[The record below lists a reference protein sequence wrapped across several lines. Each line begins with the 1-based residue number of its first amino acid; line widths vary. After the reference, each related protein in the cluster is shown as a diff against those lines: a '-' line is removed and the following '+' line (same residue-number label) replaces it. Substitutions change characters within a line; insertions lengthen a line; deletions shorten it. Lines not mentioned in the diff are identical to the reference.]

1 LNDELPSF
9 QDNMKRIG
17 LVIFPGF
24 QVVDMAAASVFEM
37 ANREVPAP
45 AYGIDVVSESGG
57 IVKCS
62 LGTGI
67 QTTELDP
74 CAYDTLLVAGE
85 TFPQPAAPKLV
96 SLIRS
101 ALEPTRRL
109 ASICTGAFVLADAGI
124 LDGRR
129 ATTHWLRARELQ
141 RRFPSIRVEE
151 DRIFVRDGRVWTSA
165 GMTACIDL
173 ALALVEEDLGV
184 EVSRTVAKKM
194 VVHHRRAGGQSQ
206 FSMLSELDSQSNRIQ
221 AALTYAKNH
230 LDKDLSVENLAEAA
244 HMSPRHFSREF
255 RQDTGQSPAR
265 AVERLRAETARIL
278 VEADELP
285 IERIASKTGFSD
297 PERMRRAFLRIFGE
311 PPQALKRIAR
321 ARRVAD
327 AVST

>member
-1 LNDELPSF
+1 
-9 QDNMKRIG
+9 MKRIG

-37 ANREVPAP
+37 ANREVPIST
-45 AYGIDVVSESGG
+45 YKIDVVSESGG
-57 IVKCS
+57 AVRCS
-62 LGTGI
+62 LGVDI
-67 QTTELDP
+67 QTIALDP
-74 CAYDTLLVAGE
+74 HAYDTLLIAGE
-85 TFPQPAAPKLV
+85 TFPQPTPPKLLG
-96 SLIRS
+96 LIRR

-151 DRIFVRDGRVWTSA
+151 DRIFVRDGTVWTSA

-184 EVSRTVAKKM
+184 EVSRILAKKL
-194 VVHHRRAGGQSQ
+194 VVHHRRTGGQSQ
-206 FSMLSELDSQSNRIQ
+206 FSMLSELDSQSTRIQ
-221 AALTYAKNH
+221 TALTYAKNH
-230 LDKDLSVENLAEAA
+230 LDKDLSVESLAEAA

-255 RQDTGQSPAR
+255 RQNTGQSPAR

-327 AVST
+327 VVSI

>member
-1 LNDELPSF
+1 
-9 QDNMKRIG
+9 MKRIG

-37 ANREVPAP
+37 ANREVPVP
-45 AYGIDVVSESGG
+45 VYEIDVVSEGG
-57 IVKCS
+57 HAVRSS
-62 LGTGI
+62 LGAGI
-67 QTTELDP
+67 QTIELDP
-74 CAYDTLLVAGE
+74 RAYDTLLVAGE
-85 TFPQPAAPKLV
+85 TFPQPTPPKLV
-96 SLIRS
+96 GLIRS
-101 ALEPTRRL
+101 ALETTRRL

-151 DRIFVRDGRVWTSA
+151 DRIFVRDGTVWTSA

-173 ALALVEEDLGV
+173 ALAMVEEDLGV
-184 EVSRTVAKKM
+184 EVSRRIAKKL

-221 AALTYAKNH
+221 TALTYAKNH
-230 LDKDLSVENLAEAA
+230 LDRDLSVENLAEAA

-255 RQDTGQSPAR
+255 RQNTGQSPAR
-265 AVERLRAETARIL
+265 AVERMRAETARIL

-311 PPQALKRIAR
+311 PPQALKRVAR
-321 ARRVAD
+321 ARRAAD
-327 AVST
+327 PLSM